1 MSNQGLVRKR
11 AVIGKNFMEV
21 KKDPDTFNT
30 SRYPIWIESIQ
41 LLATVTRRF
50 VSESMTIVR

>member
-1 MSNQGLVRKR
+1 MEGATLVELSRTCQETSY
-11 AVIGKNFMEV
+11 IGKNFMEV

-30 SRYPIWIESIQ
+30 FGYLLYIESIQ

-50 VSESMTIVR
+50 AS